1 MIDRLM
7 YGAAAAALVL
17 AACEQQPAT
26 SPAPEEST
34 MSETETATPD
44 EAPAA
49 DGTVEP
55 AAEGGALAAL
65 ENNPFAEEWTENFGA
80 PPLDRI
86 TEAHFMP
93 LESSLIFLPALAARP
108 KRSSEADA
116 RRLASAAG
124 TPFSLANRAIT
135 CSAVILR

>member
-1 MIDRLM
+1 MIDRLI

-26 SPAPEEST
+26 SPAPEDGT
-34 MSETETATPD
+34 MSETGTETAMPV

-49 DGTVEP
+49 DATIEP

-93 LESSLIFLPALAARP
+93 AF
-108 KRSSEADA
+108 EAGMADHSAHIDA
-116 RRLASAAG
+116 I
-124 TPFSLANRAIT
+124 ANNREAPT
-135 CSAVILR
+135 F